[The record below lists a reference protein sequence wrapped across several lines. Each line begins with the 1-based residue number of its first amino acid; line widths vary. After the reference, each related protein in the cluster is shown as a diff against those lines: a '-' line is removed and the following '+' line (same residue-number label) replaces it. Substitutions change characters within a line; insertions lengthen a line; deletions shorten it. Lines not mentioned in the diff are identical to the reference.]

1 MAATTDRSVREYLHE
16 QLEIVPTEASSLD
29 VAARMRERRVGA
41 VFVESLDRSHQSCR
55 LSGIVT
61 ETDLVAKVVGLGR
74 AAGTTRADQI
84 MSHPLVTIAADRPMM
99 DAVQVMDA
107 KHVRHL
113 AVTAGTDIVGVLSV
127 RDVARYFTDTSS
139 GAVQALNDVY
149 HPLTVLM
156 STAVETLDSQKTVA
170 DAARWMA
177 SQHIGS
183 LFVVE
188 AGELVG
194 IVTETDVVRKTL
206 ARQHDP
212 AAMHLRDLLSFPLVG
227 IDVTRSIR
235 DACDT
240 MASHHIRHLAVTDRT
255 KIVGIVSIRDL
266 VKMVAVRDRP
276 EYLRRTQG
284 AAQ

>member
-1 MAATTDRSVREYLHE
+1 MTATTDRSVREYLHE
-16 QLEIVPTEASSLD
+16 QLEIVSTTASALD

-41 VFVESLDRSHQSCR
+41 VFVESLERSQQSCR

-61 ETDLVAKVVGLGR
+61 ETDLVAKIIGQGKP
-74 AAGTTRADQI
+74 TTTPAEQV
-84 MSHPLVTIAADRPMM
+84 MSRPLITIAADRPMM

-113 AVTAGTDIVGVLSV
+113 GVTAGTEIVGVLSI

-139 GAVQALNDVY
+139 GPVQALNDVY
-149 HPLTVLM
+149 HPLKVLM
-156 STAVETLDSQKTVA
+156 STVVETLDSQKTVA

-177 SQHIGS
+177 TQRIGS

-206 ARQHDP
+206 DGQHDP
-212 AAMHLRDLLSFPLVG
+212 AAMRLRDLLSFPLVG

-235 DACDT
+235 DACDM

-276 EYLRRTQG
+276 EYLRRIKD